1 MIGRELEEQI
11 IRLIT
16 RKVVPEKVV
25 VFGSQARQDS
35 RAGSD
40 IDIALFGVDA
50 EQAALL
56 QDELNDELETLR
68 DVDVVAF
75 DGLKNENLKTRI
87 LREGKVIYE
96 RDARR

>member
-1 MIGRELEEQI
+1 MISRGLEEQI
-11 IRLIT
+11 VRLIT
-16 RKVVPEKVV
+16 RKVVPKKVV
-25 VFGSQARQDS
+25 IFGSQARPDS
-35 RAGSD
+35 RASSD

-56 QDELNDELETLR
+56 RDELNDELETLR
-68 DVDVVAF
+68 DVDVVSF
-75 DGLKNENLKTRI
+75 DGLKNEDLKKRI